1 MSRTVILKRKANAT
15 NLPDHVYAEAKRK
28 IGSTFGANGDI
39 NTGLSFGEQ
48 KKWLPGI
55 IGVDSKDVNF
65 QKEVK
70 KYFQNLTI
78 LVENSGTK
86 LEVGLDQDGDPINL
100 MDYVRYKFACAH
112 PYVAENE
119 QAISTNR
126 RYKYYI
132 YDTEIEK
139 VKKLSNVKK
148 RKEAY
153 KEFIKLTADEA
164 KVNQLLMVYGY
175 SPKSMDLAQ
184 REITLETELDADPT
198 QFLMYAQDKNIEHQA
213 FIQDCL
219 THDVLRQV
227 GNTYLNGDEAIG
239 DSLEEAVLYL
249 KDKKNSSVYTTLK
262 ARLKSFS

>member
-100 MDYVRYKFACAH
+100 MDYVK
-112 PYVAENE
+112 
-119 QAISTNR
+119 Q
-126 RYKYYI
+126 
-132 YDTEIEK
+132 IEK
-139 VKKLSNVKK
+139 CLGKKSLKLFKEMQPGDLKNTLSDNSLLQNLTNFKPTTSIK
-148 RKEAY
+148 LGIS
-153 KEFIKLTADEA
+153 EFIKW
-164 KVNQLLMVYGY
+164 
-175 SPKSMDLAQ
+175 
-184 REITLETELDADPT
+184 
-198 QFLMYAQDKNIEHQA
+198 
-213 FIQDCL
+213 
-219 THDVLRQV
+219 
-227 GNTYLNGDEAIG
+227 
-239 DSLEEAVLYL
+239 YL
-249 KDKKNSSVYTTLK
+249 KHYH
-262 ARLKSFS
+262 

>member
-1 MSRTVILKRKANAT
+1 MSRTVLLKRKANAT

-119 QAISTNR
+119 QAIGTNR

-139 VKKLSNVKK
+139 VKSFLMSKSVKK
-148 RKEAY
+148 RTKNLLNLQQMNQ
-153 KEFIKLTADEA
+153 KLI
-164 KVNQLLMVYGY
+164 
-175 SPKSMDLAQ
+175 S
-184 REITLETELDADPT
+184 
-198 QFLMYAQDKNIEHQA
+198 
-213 FIQDCL
+213 C
-219 THDVLRQV
+219 
-227 GNTYLNGDEAIG
+227 
-239 DSLEEAVLYL
+239 
-249 KDKKNSSVYTTLK
+249 
-262 ARLKSFS
+262 